1 MALWTG
7 SPVYILNT
15 ALPQCTFLI
24 VLSLTLLIGFTLIAL
39 KVCNCSWTLAQNTD
53 WISESYLCCIL
64 LKIVCLNDDFSL
76 CVKFFKYERLLF
88 SGLEA
93 DMFRPS
99 REQFEKLYKVK
110 HTLVLI
116 INTKE
121 DFSNKLSRPLL
132 EQPYPSPPPSPPP
145 PSPTPSPL
153 SPSPQAPIF
162 VFQVGPVLGKGGF
175 GIVYAGVRNRDGLKV
190 AIKHVAKVKIKE
202 WGYVSQCSF
211 NIIRLRGVLKRRGQI
226 LDFLLNPESD
236 VPFRVPLAV
245 TSFIILICKKRIL
258 ATGLWLMDIGS
269 LASLPFQSTFLQVL
283 EMLDFLTF

>member
-7 SPVYILNT
+7 PPVYILNT

-53 WISESYLCCIL
+53 WISESYLCFIL
-64 LKIVCLNDDFSL
+64 LKMVCLNDHFSL
-76 CVKFFKYERLLF
+76 CVKFYRYERLLF

-211 NIIRLRGVLKRRGQI
+211 NISRGVLRKEVKFGIFCWI
-226 LDFLLNPESD
+226 LNL
-236 VPFRVPLAV
+236 
-245 TSFIILICKKRIL
+245 TSFLGFPL
-258 ATGLWLMDIGS
+258 LS
-269 LASLPFQSTFLQVL
+269 PFSSPSFARAHETHFGNWT
-283 EMLDFLTF
+283 LTHGYRLLS

>member
-1 MALWTG
+1 
-7 SPVYILNT
+7 
-15 ALPQCTFLI
+15 
-24 VLSLTLLIGFTLIAL
+24 
-39 KVCNCSWTLAQNTD
+39 
-53 WISESYLCCIL
+53 
-64 LKIVCLNDDFSL
+64 
-76 CVKFFKYERLLF
+76 
-88 SGLEA
+88 
-93 DMFRPS
+93 MFRPS

-145 PSPTPSPL
+145 PSPTPPSPPPPSPTPSPL
-153 SPSPQAPIF
+153 SSSPQAPIF

-258 ATGLWLMDIGS
+258 ATGL
-269 LASLPFQSTFLQVL
+269 
-283 EMLDFLTF
+283 